1 MGGGLF
7 GTPLY
12 LNIKCLIFSIFVII
26 VYYLPVPSNIGHN
39 IVMIFLLGCSAYILM
54 AWYDVL
60 YNCNDRFGPTYL
72 GWITKP
78 FKPPKYEKQY
88 EQLPIKYQKQ
98 IRLVDILIL
107 IVILMAFIYPF
118 LVKHK

>member
-1 MGGGLF
+1 
-7 GTPLY
+7 
-12 LNIKCLIFSIFVII
+12 
-26 VYYLPVPSNIGHN
+26 
-39 IVMIFLLGCSAYILM
+39 M

-78 FKPPKYEKQY
+78 FKPPEYEKKY
-88 EQLPIKYQKQ
+88 EQLPIKYQKN

-107 IVILMAFIYPF
+107 IVILIAFIYPF